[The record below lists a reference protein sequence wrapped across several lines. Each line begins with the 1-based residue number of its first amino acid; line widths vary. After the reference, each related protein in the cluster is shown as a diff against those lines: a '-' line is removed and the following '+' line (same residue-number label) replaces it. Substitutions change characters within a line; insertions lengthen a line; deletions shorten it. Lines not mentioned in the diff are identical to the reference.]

1 MIPTLMKRQMS
12 LEYYIQ
18 AWQISK
24 HMCYL
29 PAFFCWYCE
38 TLLFVVGILLVE
50 LLLICALVSLSFPCR
65 IWFKRL
71 STFWGFVFLGFVLWV
86 SVPDNVS
93 DSTSFEEDFDPM
105 ELFLDDVDEELIWGK
120 SWADL
125 VFSVAREFSFCG
137 CSMFKVLQKSRH
149 FFKRQKKR
157 KGQEQIRN
165 KIQCMFTVNSE
176 KWLNTNWFYFT
187 CLKDVVVL
195 VSTFVSLGRNCLIW
209 LFDY

>member
-1 MIPTLMKRQMS
+1 M
-12 LEYYIQ
+12 EYYIQ

-29 PAFFCWYCE
+29 PSFFCWYCE
-38 TLLFVVGILLVE
+38 ILLFVVGNLLVE
-50 LLLICALVSLSFPCR
+50 LLLICALVCLSFPCR
-65 IWFKRL
+65 TWFKRL
-71 STFWGFVFLGFVLWV
+71 ATLWSFVFLGSVLWV

-93 DSTSFEEDFDPM
+93 VSTSFEEDFDPM
-105 ELFLDDVDEELIWGK
+105 EPILDDVDEELICGK

-125 VFSVAREFSFCG
+125 VFSVAREFIFCG
-137 CSMFKVLQKSRH
+137 CSMFNFLQKSRH
-149 FFKRQKKR
+149 FLKRQKKR

-187 CLKDVVVL
+187 CFKDVVVL
-195 VSTFVSLGRNCLIW
+195 VSSFVSLGPKIVPVRMTLV
-209 LFDY
+209 